1 MSNKDNVMN
10 LQETEEVLRKLDVAL
25 YGLDLSKL
33 SAQERK
39 SVEESTHRR
48 WELEAEAERRHPKPN
63 PILSKKEELELHRLQ
78 MLEAKFEKVAKG
90 RPLKELSNSDL
101 EKQLKIMQAI
111 VKRLGV
117 K

>member
-1 MSNKDNVMN
+1 MSNKDSVMN
-10 LQETEEVLRKLDVAL
+10 AQETQEILRKLDVAL
-25 YGLDLSKL
+25 YGVDLSKL
-33 SAQERK
+33 SFQERK

-48 WELEAEAERRHPKPN
+48 WELEAEAERRNPKSR
-63 PILSKKEELELHRLQ
+63 PILSKKEELEFRRIQ

-111 VKRLGV
+111 VKCLGV

>member
-1 MSNKDNVMN
+1 MSNKDNVMS
-10 LQETEEVLRKLDVAL
+10 LQETEEALRKLDVAL

-39 SVEESTHRR
+39 AVEESTHRR
-48 WELEAEAERRHPKPN
+48 WELETEAERRNPKPK
-63 PILSKKEELELHRLQ
+63 PILSKKEELELRRLQ

-90 RPLKELSNSDL
+90 RPIKELSNSEL
-101 EKQLKIMQAI
+101 EKQLKILQAI
-111 VKRLGV
+111 AKRSGV